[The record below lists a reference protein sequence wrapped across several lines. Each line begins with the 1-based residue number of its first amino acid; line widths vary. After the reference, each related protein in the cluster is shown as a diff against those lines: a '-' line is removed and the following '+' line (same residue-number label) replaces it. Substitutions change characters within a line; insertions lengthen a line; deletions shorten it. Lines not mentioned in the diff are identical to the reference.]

1 MPAVYDLGKNP
12 TIARTLTVTGTSSGV
27 TLTAACRRISILAQ
41 GAAMLFKIG
50 PGAQTA
56 AATDHYIANGE
67 RLVMDISK
75 GSSIA
80 AIRHAATS
88 GTLEISEF
96 A

>member
-1 MPAVYDLGKNP
+1 MPTIFDLGKNP
-12 TIARTLTVTGTSSGV
+12 TVARTLTVTATSSSV
-27 TLTAACRRISILAQ
+27 TLTAACRRISILAVTANQ
-41 GAAMLFKIG
+41 LFKIG

-56 AATDHYIANGE
+56 TASDHYIAAGE

>member
-1 MPAVYDLGKNP
+1 
-12 TIARTLTVTGTSSGV
+12 VT
-27 TLTAACRRISILAQ
+27 ANQ
-41 GAAMLFKIG
+41 LFKIG

-56 AATDHYIANGE
+56 TASDHYIAAGE

-75 GSSIA
+75 GSTIA
-80 AIRHAATS
+80 AIRHGATS